1 MNRDPYADFSATD
14 DAGAELSLVWVGEGG
29 DARISVG
36 GDQPMD
42 QPPCSIL
49 LGARTLKLLAEIILG
64 EIDQ

>member
-1 MNRDPYADFSATD
+1 MKDPYPIFTATD
-14 DAGAELSLVWVGEGG
+14 DAGAELSLVWADGG
-29 DARISVG
+29 ARIYIG

-49 LGARTLKLLAEIILG
+49 LGDRTLKLLAEIILG